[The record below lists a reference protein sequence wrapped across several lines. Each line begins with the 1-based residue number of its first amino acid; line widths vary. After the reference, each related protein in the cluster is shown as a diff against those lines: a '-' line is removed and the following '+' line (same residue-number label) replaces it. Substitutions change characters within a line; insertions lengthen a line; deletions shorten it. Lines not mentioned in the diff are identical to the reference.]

1 MLSDQVKPEFCWFR
15 PLQLSLLRLG
25 RWLGNVVA
33 TKVMQG
39 AALTL
44 FSFDPSVVTGLIGVG
59 LFTWGAV
66 NFNKEEEAS

>member
-15 PLQLSLLRLG
+15 LFQLSLLRLG

-33 TKVMQG
+33 TKVMQD
-39 AALTL
+39 AASTL
-44 FSFDPSVVTGLIGVG
+44 SSFDPSVVTGLIGVG

>member
-1 MLSDQVKPEFCWFR
+1 M
-15 PLQLSLLRLG
+15 
-25 RWLGNVVA
+25 VA

-39 AALTL
+39 TL
-44 FSFDPSVVTGLIGVG
+44 SSFDPSVVAGLIGVG

>member
-1 MLSDQVKPEFCWFR
+1 MLSGQVKFCWFL
-15 PLQLSLLRLG
+15 PLQLYLLRLG
-25 RWLGNVVA
+25 RWLSDVVA

-39 AALTL
+39 AASTL
-44 FSFDPSVVTGLIGVG
+44 SSFDPSVVAGLIGVG